1 MEVVWYKKLVSNSAD
16 GSQPLLEAYP
26 EPLLRGKLLLCYTP
40 RFINGYPAITPTG
53 DSIKR
58 FGVFETY
65 IDFNRY
71 QKQLNPEDR
80 CFYEIILGSHPQKPH
95 FDVDIK
101 KSDMETK
108 YPDSD
113 WLETTRDLVSYLI
126 KCCVDVLERAGV
138 HLSLERDILLYS
150 SSNDEKQ
157 SYHLVIDNYC
167 HSDHKQAKGFYD
179 EVIKELSIY
188 VPENIL
194 DYIDPMVYSKKQQ
207 FRILGSQ
214 KVGSKRPKIFLEQ
227 YMYFDETIQW
237 TMPDK
242 WQSLPPASIDGLKL
256 AASLV
261 GFTSTCTML
270 PNFIDEDKIN
280 RVYDNEDLSTEQIEN
295 ALALMNKVLDNPPF
309 KYVKAS
315 GNIIILRREKPS
327 GCPVCPPI
335 NGKEHVHEKEHP
347 FLLVSRSRVLWY
359 CRRNRDNRGLE
370 LQGSAY
376 IQPVNNNNTQEDPD
390 PQGPEQPRVDQV
402 ASLTEYKDTIDKR
415 HDEELAKLSGL
426 YCYDEPIQF
435 EVYQP
440 PVETK
445 TEKKTIFRPHEG
457 YVEVEMDCDPSYD
470 ITKLFYF

>member
-1 MEVVWYKKLVSNSAD
+1 MDVVWYKKLVSNSAD

-40 RFINGYPAITPTG
+40 RFINGRLAITPTG

-71 QKQLNPEDR
+71 QKQLHPEDR

-101 KSDMETK
+101 KSDLESK
-108 YPDSD
+108 YPDCD
-113 WLETTRDLVSYLI
+113 WLETTRDLISYLI
-126 KCCVDVLERAGV
+126 KCCIDVLERVGV
-138 HLSLERDILLYS
+138 RLVVDRDILLYS

-179 EVIKELSIY
+179 EVLKELSLY

-227 YMYFDETIQW
+227 YMYFDQIIEW
-237 TMPDK
+237 KMPDK
-242 WQSLPPASIDGLKL
+242 WLSLPPASIEGLKL
-256 AASLV
+256 ATSLV

-280 RVYDNEDLSTEQIEN
+280 RVYDNEDLSKEQIEQ
-295 ALALMNKVLDNPPF
+295 ALEIMNKVLDNPPF
-309 KYVKAS
+309 KYQNAN
-315 GNIIILRREKPS
+315 GNIIILKREKPS
-327 GCPVCPPI
+327 YCPIC
-335 NGKEHVHEKEHP
+335 ERVHEKEHP
-347 FLLVSRSRVLWY
+347 FLLVSRNRVLWY

-370 LQGSAY
+370 LQGY
-376 IQPVNNNNTQEDPD
+376 QPNNSNTQEDPD
-390 PQGPEQPRVDQV
+390 PDQPLIDQV
-402 ASLTEYKDTIDKR
+402 ASLAEYKEKIERR
-415 HDEELAKLSGL
+415 HDDQLKQLSGL

-440 PVETK
+440 PVEMK

-457 YVEVEMDCDPSYD
+457 FVEVEMVHDPSYE
-470 ITKLFYF
+470 INKLFYF